1 MTSKNGRITRLWL
14 AMIGVS
20 DINAAIEFYRDV
32 LGLPVA
38 LDARG
43 FGHAELGPAEPMSK
57 IGLHKSERNFES
69 VTKTGIVFETDDI
82 F

>member
-43 FGHAELGPAEPMSK
+43 FGHAELGPAEP
-57 IGLHKSERNFES
+57 
-69 VTKTGIVFETDDI
+69 
-82 F
+82 